1 MLVAGAQNWAH
12 VTIGFEFFMYAVVFG
27 HASTIPDESAADS
40 VQESAPALLSQ
51 YPSAG
56 GRSAGNTRRGGSP
69 MAVDRQKRPQTT
81 VARSQ
86 PTETRPLVEKMA
98 TRNFSAIKV

>member
-1 MLVAGAQNWAH
+1 MVSPSCNRFKAVSRLVSLNPGLTLFVVLTVRMALWAAKQNRPSIA
-12 VTIGFEFFMYAVVFG
+12 VMTIGFEFFMYAVVFG

-56 GRSAGNTRRGGSP
+56 GRSAGNTRRGG
-69 MAVDRQKRPQTT
+69 
-81 VARSQ
+81 
-86 PTETRPLVEKMA
+86 
-98 TRNFSAIKV
+98 